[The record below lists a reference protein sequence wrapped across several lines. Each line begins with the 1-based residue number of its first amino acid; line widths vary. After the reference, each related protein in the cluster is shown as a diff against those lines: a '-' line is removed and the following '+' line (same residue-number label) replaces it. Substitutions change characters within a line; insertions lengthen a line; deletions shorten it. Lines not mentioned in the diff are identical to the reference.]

1 MKWSQ
6 EKTNQMINDLKK
18 MEREMSKDL
27 DKLMDAC
34 KRLVDSTKDIPSI
47 EDQIKQIVK
56 IQGGQFNE

>member
-1 MKWSQ
+1 
-6 EKTNQMINDLKK
+6 MINDLKK
-18 MEREMSKDL
+18 MEKEMSKDL

-56 IQGGQFNE
+56 IQGGQLNE